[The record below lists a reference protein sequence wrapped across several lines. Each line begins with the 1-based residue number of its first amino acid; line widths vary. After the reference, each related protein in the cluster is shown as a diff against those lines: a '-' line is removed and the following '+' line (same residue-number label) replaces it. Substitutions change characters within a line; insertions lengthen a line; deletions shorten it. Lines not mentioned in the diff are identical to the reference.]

1 MSCCDFKLTIPCC
14 PSLQVYRALKSSV
27 QVVAVK
33 VFHVD
38 EGGLLSPTSSQG
50 SSAWNPRHTA
60 QQQQE
65 AFKQAR
71 GSIAAVILLMCI
83 CMLSSNRRPASKAA
97 MILDSFQAALLGQQ
111 LQTSAGRHE
120 LPVMHLSLGWQ

>member
-1 MSCCDFKLTIPCC
+1 MPCCDLKLTIRCC
-14 PSLQVYRALKSSV
+14 PSLQVYRALKGGV
-27 QVVAVK
+27 QIVAVK

-38 EGGLLSPTSSQG
+38 DGGLLSPTSSQG
-50 SSAWNPRHTA
+50 SSTWNPRHTA

-71 GSIAAVILLMCI
+71 GSTAAEVVLMCI

-97 MILDSFQAALLGQQ
+97 MTWDSCQAACLGR
-111 LQTSAGRHE
+111 AFG
-120 LPVMHLSLGWQ
+120 SLTR